1 LRRRPRDIGRGQ
13 IHGMGDATF
22 IHMKTSLLPVLFL
35 SVTLG
40 ISATPLARADGLQKD
55 TPGAQGTEGTD
66 PTRQDSNVT
75 GPNGQ
80 HSTNTNPADWPRP
93 AHHAKPRVSAPSVTT
108 RSSS

>member
-1 LRRRPRDIGRGQ
+1 
-13 IHGMGDATF
+13 
-22 IHMKTSLLPVLFL
+22 MKTSLLPVLLL
-35 SVTLG
+35 SVALG
-40 ISATPLARADGLQKD
+40 ASTAPFARADGLQKD

-93 AHHAKPRVSAPSVTT
+93 AHHAER
-108 RSSS
+108 RMSSSGSSS